1 MKKLKKIRISL
12 KKILN
17 HLFTEKSLFLFSLL
31 ISCNYQVEKD
41 LHFKKETEKKSEQ
54 TISKADLTDSFEWP
68 NKHNYLPLLF
78 NYGDSLGKNSK
89 LLFYK
94 KNPFSGII
102 SGKTFMGES
111 PLLFPGLHFAQS
123 SSWEANIRNGIW
135 QEYSVSFENPNL
147 WLFQNYR
154 KNGCTSSEDDIKHF
168 QNKTVRIKIKKKEI
182 NDIKIFEFSLFVIEQ
197 SKDELVTSS
206 SLRARASTKYLEVYE
221 RSLENF
227 HERSLSYKTYSGIEQ
242 VLSVSSFQFCQAFTT
257 SILHPKD
264 YLTEKKPTETVRC
277 DGSIEESN
285 KYAVWRGSPSFWA
298 DNFFEWEIFDQNSNL
313 ILSNQQLK

>member
-1 MKKLKKIRISL
+1 MKKLKNIRTSL

-17 HLFTEKSLFLFSLL
+17 HLFREKSLFLFSLL

-54 TISKADLTDSFEWP
+54 TISKAALTDSFEWP
-68 NKHNYLPLLF
+68 NNYLPLLF
-78 NYGDSLGKNSK
+78 NYEDSLEKNSK

-102 SGKTFMGES
+102 SGKTFNGES
-111 PLLFPGLHFAQS
+111 PLLFPNLRFAHS
-123 SSWEANIRNGIW
+123 SSWEANIHNGIW

-154 KNGCTSSEDDIKHF
+154 KNGWASSYDDIKHF
-168 QNKTVRIKIKKKEI
+168 QNKIVRIEIKKKEI
-182 NDIKIFEFSLFVIEQ
+182 NNIKIFEFSLFVIEQ
-197 SKDELVTSS
+197 SKDKLVTSS

-221 RSLENF
+221 RSL
-227 HERSLSYKTYSGIEQ
+227 SSKIYSDLEQ
-242 VLSVSSFQFCQAFTT
+242 VLSVSSFEFCQAFTT

-264 YLTEKKPTETVRC
+264 YLTDKKPTETVNS
-277 DGSIEESN
+277 DGSVEKN
-285 KYAVWRGSPSFWA
+285 KKYAVWRGSPSFWSG
-298 DNFFEWEIFDQNSNL
+298 NFFEWEIFDQNSNL
-313 ILSNQQLK
+313 ILSNQQL